1 MQLQRFVIFAFSNAL
16 HLLLFNI
23 FCLQLAP
30 VPEKE
35 PRLSTALTRV
45 SVKEG
50 EQGRA
55 GDSEREDVCRKKME
69 KEVWY
74 FTQVSGTDKGG
85 RFKNANLAHA
95 RILVTFPT
103 CHPQWSSEP
112 QAHHKQV
119 TLQKWRPSTPDRTRP
134 ITWRNTTKISIQTE
148 QTKINTAR
156 KSRVGIK
163 KKKIV
168 ENRKILYN
176 FWKTNTWARRKK
188 RKNPKKFKNQMH
200 QMWEKPL
207 KATCCQVLQSC
218 CAASWRQ
225 RVKIQL
231 VVGEK
236 KSFVYGRAGCG
247 EALTVEIAADFFF
260 PFFSSPSQSL
270 SLPFACG
277 WSRKRGASKTEEEKE
292 ERGRAR
298 EREKGR
304 ERERGADHERTV
316 KGRNAL
322 LMMK

>member
-156 KSRVGIK
+156 KPRVGIK
-163 KKKIV
+163 KK
-168 ENRKILYN
+168 
-176 FWKTNTWARRKK
+176 
-188 RKNPKKFKNQMH
+188 
-200 QMWEKPL
+200 
-207 KATCCQVLQSC
+207 
-218 CAASWRQ
+218 
-225 RVKIQL
+225 
-231 VVGEK
+231 
-236 KSFVYGRAGCG
+236 
-247 EALTVEIAADFFF
+247 
-260 PFFSSPSQSL
+260 
-270 SLPFACG
+270 
-277 WSRKRGASKTEEEKE
+277 
-292 ERGRAR
+292 
-298 EREKGR
+298 
-304 ERERGADHERTV
+304 
-316 KGRNAL
+316 
-322 LMMK
+322 

>member
-1 MQLQRFVIFAFSNAL
+1 MQLQRYVIFAFSNAL

-35 PRLSTALTRV
+35 PRFSTALTRV

-55 GDSEREDVCRKKME
+55 GDSKREDVWRKKMQSMA

-85 RFKNANLAHA
+85 RFKNADLARA

-119 TLQKWRPSTPDRTRP
+119 TLQKWRPGTPGRTRP
-134 ITWRNTTKISIQTE
+134 ITWRNTTKISIQTGE
-148 QTKINTAR
+148 TKINTAR

-163 KKKIV
+163 KNA

-176 FWKTNTWARRKK
+176 FWKMNTWVRRKK
-188 RKNPKKFKNQMH
+188 HKNPRKFKNQMH

-236 KSFVYGRAGCG
+236 KASSMEGRA
-247 EALTVEIAADFFF
+247 V
-260 PFFSSPSQSL
+260 
-270 SLPFACG
+270 
-277 WSRKRGASKTEEEKE
+277 
-292 ERGRAR
+292 GRPW
-298 EREKGR
+298 
-304 ERERGADHERTV
+304 
-316 KGRNAL
+316 L
-322 LMMK
+322 